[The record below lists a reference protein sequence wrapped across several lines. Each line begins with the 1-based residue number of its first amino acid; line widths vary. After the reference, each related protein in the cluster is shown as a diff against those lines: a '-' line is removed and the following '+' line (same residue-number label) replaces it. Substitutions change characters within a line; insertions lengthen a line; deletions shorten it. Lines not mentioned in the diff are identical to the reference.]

1 MRVSRCGSGLSTFK
15 AISLTILPSR
25 STSTMRRLPLS
36 ATIVVPSASRW
47 KACTSTRPLYPSF
60 GLASYF
66 HTTSFFG
73 VISVT
78 VVGAVRTAAYAF
90 YEQSQ
95 QRYVELASSDH
106 HELAG
111 FVGNISLRDGK
122 PFLHA
127 HCTLADEAGG
137 TVSGHLLRGTEV
149 FVAEV
154 IITEWTDV
162 SLVRAHDETT
172 GLALW

>member
-1 MRVSRCGSGLSTFK
+1 MPAPTRFWEAKPGRTFVGRLATGSDLVEEIERTCADRG
-15 AISLTILPSR
+15 IS
-25 STSTMRRLPLS
+25 
-36 ATIVVPSASRW
+36 A
-47 KACTSTRPLYPSF
+47 
-60 GLASYF
+60 GE
-66 HTTSFFG
+66 
-73 VISVT
+73 VT

-154 IITEWTDV
+154 NITEWTDV